1 MNPILDFI
9 ESPVHGLADLGWALF
24 LLAAL
29 VVTWWALGRNLLYLR
44 QQYQTGWKYLV
55 PLGYA
60 GRVAA
65 ALVIVGV
72 DAWLLA
78 AIVAV
83 LG

>member
-1 MNPILDFI
+1 MNPILRLVDN
-9 ESPVHGLADLGWALF
+9 PAAALADLGWALM
-24 LLAAL
+24 LCAAL

-44 QQYQTGWKYLV
+44 QQYQNGWKYLV
-55 PLGYA
+55 PLPYA

-72 DAWLLA
+72 DAWLFA
-78 AIVAV
+78 ALVAV